1 MQQFL
6 HLSSL
11 VIFTWMQV
19 LITDYWKSI
28 EKWWISFVLIVPC
41 WNGTKKG
48 VLFWQ
53 EKNLSISSSVLQ
65 SSRNVACGTY
75 SSSFLNF
82 YTWKQLSTPET
93 SWQRKATKLSTMHLR
108 PKKNLFQAIP
118 APFLPPPKKIPEG
131 FFPLRLYIEEM
142 ESPEYCCNQRKS
154 HQTPTT
160 GRKAFP
166 NTLG

>member
-75 SSSFLNF
+75 SSSFFKLLHLEAVINSRNF
-82 YTWKQLSTPET
+82 LTEESHQTKYNAPQTKKKSVPSHPCLFSPSSKKD
-93 SWQRKATKLSTMHLR
+93 SW
-108 PKKNLFQAIP
+108 
-118 APFLPPPKKIPEG
+118 G
-131 FFPLRLYIEEM
+131 FFPPKALYWGNGITRVLLQSKKI
-142 ESPEYCCNQRKS
+142 SPDSNNGKKGIS
-154 HQTPTT
+154 
-160 GRKAFP
+160 
-166 NTLG
+166 